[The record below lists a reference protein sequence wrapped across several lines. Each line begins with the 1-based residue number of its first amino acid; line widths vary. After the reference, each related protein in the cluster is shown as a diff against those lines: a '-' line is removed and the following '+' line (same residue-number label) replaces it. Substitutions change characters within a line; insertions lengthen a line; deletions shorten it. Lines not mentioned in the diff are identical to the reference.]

1 MDGWTVLRYIY
12 LIGLAFIAL
21 WILGTCR
28 NEGLWGNA
36 LMFFNWCVACAGAL
50 AVWQPAL
57 QLTLKALAPKPD
69 DQLLIVAV
77 AMGLF
82 WILFLALFAGMR
94 SATDALSRVKVAF
107 HPVVDTIGS
116 LAFCGLLFA
125 GIGMASLPVLV
136 VLLLGKPA

>member
-36 LMFFNWCVACAGAL
+36 LMFLTGTWPPRAPWRSGSRRCGS
-50 AVWQPAL
+50 
-57 QLTLKALAPKPD
+57 TLKALAPKPD

-82 WILFLALFAGMR
+82 WILFLALFTGR
-94 SATDALSRVKVAF
+94 CRLGHRWYSR
-107 HPVVDTIGS
+107 P
-116 LAFCGLLFA
+116 
-125 GIGMASLPVLV
+125 
-136 VLLLGKPA
+136 